1 MLREDVG
8 ILVVDDVNAMRVQ
21 IRDLLKGFGFRKIHL
36 ASNGEEAKLHLNT
49 ETIQLVL
56 ADWRMEPVDG
66 LALLRHV
73 RADEKL
79 KGLAFI
85 LVTAET
91 ARERVIEAVQA
102 GVDNYLVKPLTP
114 VEIQNKVYGTL
125 LKKQVL

>member
-1 MLREDVG
+1 MLREDVE

-21 IRDLLKGFGFRKIHL
+21 IKELLKGFGFKRIHL
-36 ASNGEEAKLHLNT
+36 AGNGEEAKAQLRQEKVHL
-49 ETIQLVL
+49 IL

-66 LALLRHV
+66 LELLRFV
-73 RADEKL
+73 RSEVHL
-79 KGLAFI
+79 KNIPFI

-91 ARERVIEAVQA
+91 TKERVVEAIQQ

>member
-36 ASNGEEAKLHLNT
+36 AANGEEAKLHLIT
-49 ETIQLVL
+49 EPIQLVM

-73 RADEKL
+73 RADDQL
-79 KGLAFI
+79 KDIAFI

>member
-36 ASNGEEAKLHLNT
+36 AANGEEAKLQLNT
-49 ETIQLVL
+49 ESIQLVM

-73 RADEKL
+73 RGDEKL